1 MAERGIFD
9 LIGSD
14 SLDPFLYQTITFL
27 LKIHIRKVKLE

>member
-14 SLDPFLYQTITFL
+14 GLDPFLYQNDNFFI
-27 LKIHIRKVKLE
+27 EDSYPQG